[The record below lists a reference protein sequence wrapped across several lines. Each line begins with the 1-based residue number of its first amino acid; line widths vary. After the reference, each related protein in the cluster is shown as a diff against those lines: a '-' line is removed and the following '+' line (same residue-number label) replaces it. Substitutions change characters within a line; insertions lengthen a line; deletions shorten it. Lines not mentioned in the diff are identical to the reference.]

1 MVREIL
7 EHLGP
12 QNGDTIIDCTLGGG
26 SHSAEILEKITP
38 NGRLIG
44 IDQDDDAIRAA
55 SERLGGHQGNVI
67 LAKGNF
73 SQLEDIA
80 AKLGICS
87 ADGIIFDLGVSSFQ
101 LDTPERGFSFRG
113 DAELDMRM
121 DKTQKL
127 TAEKLVNTYTEGQ
140 LADIIYR
147 YGEDRWARRIAKFI
161 VEKRNRQ
168 PIRSTKDLVDAILAA
183 VPSGARSDNIHPA
196 TLTFQAIRICVN
208 REMESLE
215 TGLDAAIRL
224 LSKGGAVCVLSYHSL
239 EDRIVKNAFVRHAGR
254 CACPPALPICACG
267 AKKSIEIITRRPLRP
282 SAEEIEINPRSRSAK
297 LRVAKKLL

>member
-1 MVREIL
+1 MAREIL

-183 VPSGARSDNIHPA
+183 VPSGARSDSIHPA

-239 EDRIVKNAFVRHAGR
+239 EDRIVKNAFVRYAGR